1 MPKEN
6 LPTDQKKPNNQ
17 NKKYAFVQ
25 KEGDDFTSIKLL
37 QPPYKGVIFKYGI
50 VGFRKDE
57 NPNGIRS
64 MKFDYDIL
72 FNPHETDLD
81 NKEFIDY
88 IGDMLIDFLD
98 EKLKK
103 GEPIE

>member
-6 LPTDQKKPNNQ
+6 SHTDQTK

-25 KEGDDFTSIKLL
+25 REGDDFSCIKLL
-37 QPPYKGVIFKYGI
+37 QPPYKGVIFKYGK
-50 VGFRKDE
+50 VGFSE
-57 NPNGIRS
+57 NENVDGTRS

-72 FNPHETDLD
+72 FNPHEMDLD

-88 IGDMLIDFLD
+88 IGDMLVGFLD

-103 GEPIE
+103 GESIE

>member
-6 LPTDQKKPNNQ
+6 SHTDQTK

-25 KEGDDFTSIKLL
+25 REGDDFSCIKLL
-37 QPPYKGVIFKYGI
+37 QPPYKGVIFKYGK
-50 VGFRKDE
+50 VGFGESE
-57 NPNGIRS
+57 NPDGTKS

-72 FNPHETDLD
+72 FNPHEMDLD

-88 IGDMLIDFLD
+88 IGDMLVGFLD

-103 GEPIE
+103 GESIE